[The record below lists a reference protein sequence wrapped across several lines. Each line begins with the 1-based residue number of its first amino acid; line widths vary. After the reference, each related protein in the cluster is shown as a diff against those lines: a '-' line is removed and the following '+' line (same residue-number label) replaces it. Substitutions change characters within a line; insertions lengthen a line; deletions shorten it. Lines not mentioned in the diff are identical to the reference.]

1 MEELKLKIDELRST
15 LTGDLFA
22 DMETQQEIYNL
33 KKELA
38 KEQGIT
44 IEQYEDNDQEECL
57 YCGS

>member
-1 MEELKLKIDELRST
+1 MTTTEKIKELQIK
-15 LTGDLFA
+15 LTGNLLEDC
-22 DMETQQEIYNL
+22 EVQSEIYEL

>member
-22 DMETQQEIYNL
+22 DMETQQEIYNI

-38 KEQGIT
+38 KIQGIT
-44 IEQYEDNDQEECL
+44 IEQYEDNNQEECL